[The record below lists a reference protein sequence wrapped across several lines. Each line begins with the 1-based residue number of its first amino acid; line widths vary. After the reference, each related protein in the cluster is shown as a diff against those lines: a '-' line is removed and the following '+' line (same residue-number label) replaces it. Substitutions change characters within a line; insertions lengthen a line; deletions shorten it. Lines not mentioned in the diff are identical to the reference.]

1 MEFKSQLS
9 LNFKFIISHMI
20 NMEWVLI
27 VGIIA
32 GVYLASNIGAN
43 DIGNSMGTAVG
54 SGVIKMRQALIVGA
68 VFMFLGAIFLS
79 GNVIKT
85 ISGGIID
92 VSFIT
97 PVGAVIATLTA
108 GLWVSISI
116 FRKTPV
122 SGSHSMVGA
131 IFGYG
136 VVYVGLNH
144 IKWNSLLTIG
154 LSWIASPLLGALIG
168 FIFYYLLRTLLLEK
182 IQSIAVSGRIEKI
195 FSYLQILSSCFAALG
210 IGAIDIAAATG
221 VLIAVVGT
229 GSGIDI
235 KLLGAL
241 GLVTGI
247 LVAGNRIVGT
257 VGKRITN
264 LVPTRGVSAQISAAS
279 VILTFAFLGM
289 PISPTQTLVGSV
301 IGVGLARK
309 TRDVGGDVIK
319 QILSSWLL
327 TFPICAIISGFIY
340 FVVSTWIL

>member
-1 MEFKSQLS
+1 MEL
-9 LNFKFIISHMI
+9 LLII
-20 NMEWVLI
+20 
-27 VGIIA
+27 GIIA

-54 SGVIKMRQALIVGA
+54 SGVIKMRQALILGA
-68 VFMFLGAIFLS
+68 VFMFIGAIFLS

-85 ISGGIID
+85 ISGGIVD
-92 VSFIT
+92 LSFIT
-97 PVGAVIATLTA
+97 PIGAVIATFTA

-136 VVYVGLNH
+136 VVYAGLNH
-144 IKWNSLLTIG
+144 IKWNSLLIIG
-154 LSWIASPLLGALIG
+154 LSWVSSPLLGALIG

-182 IQSIAVSGRIEKI
+182 VRSISVSGRIEKI
-195 FSYLQILSSCFAALG
+195 FSYLQIFSSCFAALG

-221 VLIAVVGT
+221 VMIAVVGT
-229 GSGIDI
+229 SAGVDV

-241 GLVTGI
+241 GLVSGI

-279 VILTFAFLGM
+279 VILTFTLLGM

-319 QILSSWLL
+319 QILSSWAL
-327 TFPICAIISGFIY
+327 TFPLCALISGTLYLI
-340 FVVSTWIL
+340 VSNLIL

>member
-1 MEFKSQLS
+1 
-9 LNFKFIISHMI
+9 
-20 NMEWVLI
+20 MEWLLIIGVLT
-27 VGIIA
+27 

-54 SGVIKMRQALIVGA
+54 SGVIKMKQALIVGA
-68 VFMFLGAIFLS
+68 VFMFIGAVFLS

-85 ISGGIID
+85 ISGGIVD

-97 PVGAVIATLTA
+97 PIGAVIATLTA

-116 FRKTPV
+116 LRKTPV
-122 SGSHSMVGA
+122 SGSHSIVGA

-136 VVYVGLNH
+136 IVYVGLNN
-144 IKWNSLLTIG
+144 IKWNSLLIIG
-154 LSWIASPLLGALIG
+154 LSWIASPILGALIG
-168 FIFYYLLRTLLLEK
+168 FIFYYSLRRLLLEK
-182 IQSIAVSGRIEKI
+182 IRSIAVSGRIEKI

-221 VLIAVVGT
+221 VMIAVVGT

-257 VGKRITN
+257 VGRRITN

-279 VILTFAFLGM
+279 VILAFAFLGM
-289 PISPTQTLVGSV
+289 PISPTQTLIGSV
-301 IGVGLARK
+301 IGVGLARR
-309 TRDVGGDVIK
+309 THDVGSDVIK
-319 QILSSWLL
+319 QILSSWAL
-327 TFPICAIISGFIY
+327 TFPICAIISGILYFI
-340 FVVSTWIL
+340 VSSVL

>member
-1 MEFKSQLS
+1 
-9 LNFKFIISHMI
+9 
-20 NMEWVLI
+20 MEWLLIIGVLT
-27 VGIIA
+27 

-68 VFMFLGAIFLS
+68 LFMFIGAVFLS

-97 PVGAVIATLTA
+97 PIGAVIATLTA

-116 FRKTPV
+116 LRKTPV

-136 VVYVGLNH
+136 IVYVGLTN
-144 IKWNSLLTIG
+144 IKWNSLLVIG
-154 LSWIASPLLGALIG
+154 LSWIASPLLGALVG
-168 FIFYYLLRTLLLEK
+168 FIFYYFLRRLLLEK
-182 IQSIAVSGRIEKI
+182 IRSMAVSGRIEKI

-221 VLIAVVGT
+221 VMIAVVGT

-235 KLLGAL
+235 KLVGAF

-257 VGKRITN
+257 VGRRITN
-264 LVPTRGVSAQISAAS
+264 LVPTRGFSAQISAAS

-289 PISPTQTLVGSV
+289 PISPTQTLIGSV
-301 IGVGLARK
+301 IGVGLARR
-309 TRDVGGDVIK
+309 THDVGGDVVK
-319 QILSSWLL
+319 QILSSWAL
-327 TFPICAIISGFIY
+327 TFPICAVISGTLYFI
-340 FVVSTWIL
+340 VLSIL

>member
-1 MEFKSQLS
+1 M
-9 LNFKFIISHMI
+9 II
-20 NMEWVLI
+20 
-27 VGIIA
+27 GILA

-54 SGVIKMRQALIVGA
+54 SGVIKMRQALILGA
-68 VFMFLGAIFLS
+68 VFMFIGAIFLS

-85 ISGGIID
+85 ISGGIVD
-92 VSFIT
+92 LSFIT

-136 VVYVGLNH
+136 VVYAGLNH
-144 IKWNSLLTIG
+144 IKWNSLLIIG
-154 LSWIASPLLGALIG
+154 LSWVSSPLLGALIG

-182 IQSIAVSGRIEKI
+182 VRSISVSGRIEKI
-195 FSYLQILSSCFAALG
+195 FSYLQIFSSCFAALG

-221 VLIAVVGT
+221 VMIAVVGT
-229 GSGIDI
+229 SAGVDV

-241 GLVTGI
+241 GLVSGI

-279 VILTFAFLGM
+279 VILTFTLLGM

-309 TRDVGGDVIK
+309 TRDVGGDVVK
-319 QILSSWLL
+319 QILSSWAL
-327 TFPICAIISGFIY
+327 TFPICALISGTLYLI
-340 FVVSTWIL
+340 VSNLIL

>member
-1 MEFKSQLS
+1 MEL
-9 LNFKFIISHMI
+9 LLII
-20 NMEWVLI
+20 
-27 VGIIA
+27 GIIT
-32 GVYLASNIGAN
+32 GIYLASNIGAN

-68 VFMFLGAIFLS
+68 VFMFIGAIFLS

-85 ISGGIID
+85 ISGGIVD
-92 VSFIT
+92 LSFIT

-136 VVYVGLNH
+136 VVYAGLNH
-144 IKWNSLLTIG
+144 IKWDSLLIIG
-154 LSWIASPLLGALIG
+154 LSWVSSPLLGALIG

-182 IQSIAVSGRIEKI
+182 VQSIAVSGRIEKI
-195 FSYLQILSSCFAALG
+195 FSYLQIFSSCFAALG

-221 VLIAVVGT
+221 VMIAVVGT
-229 GSGIDI
+229 SAGVDV

-241 GLVTGI
+241 GLVSGI
-247 LVAGNRIVGT
+247 LIAGNRIVGT

-279 VILTFAFLGM
+279 VILAFTFLGM

-309 TRDVGGDVIK
+309 TRDVGGDVVK
-319 QILSSWLL
+319 QILSSWVL
-327 TFPICAIISGFIY
+327 TFPTCALISGILYLIVSNLIY
-340 FVVSTWIL
+340 

>member
-1 MEFKSQLS
+1 MEL
-9 LNFKFIISHMI
+9 LLIIG
-20 NMEWVLI
+20 V
-27 VGIIA
+27 IA

-54 SGVIKMRQALIVGA
+54 SGVIKMRQALIIGSF
-68 VFMFLGAIFLS
+68 FMFIGAIFLS

-85 ISGGIID
+85 IAGGIVDI
-92 VSFIT
+92 SFIT
-97 PVGAVIATLTA
+97 PMGAVIATLSA

-116 FRKTPV
+116 LRKTPV

-136 VVYVGLNH
+136 LVYVGLNN
-144 IKWNSLLTIG
+144 IKWDSLLIIG
-154 LSWIASPLLGALIG
+154 LSWIASPILGALIG
-168 FIFYYLLRTLLLEK
+168 FIFYYSLRRLLLEK
-182 IQSIAVSGRIEKI
+182 VRSMAVSGRIEKI

-221 VLIAVVGT
+221 VMITVVGT

-235 KLLGAL
+235 KLLGAF

-257 VGKRITN
+257 VGRRITN

-279 VILTFAFLGM
+279 VILIFAFLGM
-289 PISPTQTLVGSV
+289 PISPTQTLVGSI

-319 QILSSWLL
+319 QILSSWAL
-327 TFPICAIISGFIY
+327 TFPICAIISGTLY
-340 FVVSTWIL
+340 FLVISI

>member
-1 MEFKSQLS
+1 
-9 LNFKFIISHMI
+9 
-20 NMEWVLI
+20 MEWLLI
-27 VGIIA
+27 IGVIT

-54 SGVIKMRQALIVGA
+54 SGVIKMRQALVVGA
-68 VFMFLGAIFLS
+68 LFMFIGAVFLS

-85 ISGGIID
+85 ISGGIVD

-97 PVGAVIATLTA
+97 PIGAVIATLTA

-116 FRKTPV
+116 LRKTPV

-136 VVYVGLNH
+136 IVYVGLTN
-144 IKWNSLLTIG
+144 IKWNSLLIIG
-154 LSWIASPLLGALIG
+154 LSWITSPILGALIG
-168 FIFYYLLRTLLLEK
+168 FIFYYSLRRLLLEK
-182 IQSIAVSGRIEKI
+182 IRSIAVSGRIEKV

-221 VLIAVVGT
+221 VMIAVVGT

-235 KLLGAL
+235 KLLGAF

-257 VGKRITN
+257 VGRRITN
-264 LVPTRGVSAQISAAS
+264 LVPTRGFSAQISAAS
-279 VILTFAFLGM
+279 VILAFAFLGM
-289 PISPTQTLVGSV
+289 PISPTQTLIGSV
-301 IGVGLARK
+301 IGVGLARR
-309 TRDVGGDVIK
+309 THDVGSDVIK
-319 QILSSWLL
+319 QILSSWAL
-327 TFPICAIISGFIY
+327 TFPICAIISGTLYFI
-340 FVVSTWIL
+340 VLSIL

>member
-1 MEFKSQLS
+1 MEL
-9 LNFKFIISHMI
+9 LLVIG
-20 NMEWVLI
+20 VI
-27 VGIIA
+27 V

-54 SGVIKMRQALIVGA
+54 SGVIGMRRALIVGA
-68 VFMFLGAIFLS
+68 IFMFIGAIFLS

-85 ISGGIID
+85 ISGGIVDI
-92 VSFIT
+92 SFIT
-97 PVGAVIATLTA
+97 PIGAVIATLTA
-108 GLWVSISI
+108 GIWVSISI

-122 SGSHSMVGA
+122 SGSHSIVGA

-136 VVYVGLNH
+136 IVYAGLNH
-144 IKWNSLLTIG
+144 IKWDSLLIIG

-168 FIFYYLLRTLLLEK
+168 FIFYYLLRIFLIEK
-182 IQSIAVSGRIEKI
+182 IQSIAVRGRIEKI
-195 FSYLQILSSCFAALG
+195 FSYFQILSSCFAALG

-221 VLIAVVGT
+221 VMIAVVGINSST
-229 GSGIDI
+229 DI

-241 GLVTGI
+241 GLVAGI

-257 VGKRITN
+257 VGRRITS
-264 LVPTRGVSAQISAAS
+264 LIPTRGVSAQISAAS

-309 TRDVGGDVIK
+309 THDVGGDVIK

-327 TFPICAIISGFIY
+327 TFPICAIISGVLYLI
-340 FVVSTWIL
+340 VSSQFKL

>member
-1 MEFKSQLS
+1 
-9 LNFKFIISHMI
+9 
-20 NMEWVLI
+20 MEWLLIIGVLT
-27 VGIIA
+27 

-68 VFMFLGAIFLS
+68 VFMFIGAVFLS

-85 ISGGIID
+85 ISGGIVD

-97 PVGAVIATLTA
+97 PIGAVIATLTA

-116 FRKTPV
+116 LRKTPV
-122 SGSHSMVGA
+122 SGSHSIVGA

-136 VVYVGLNH
+136 IVYVGLNN
-144 IKWNSLLTIG
+144 IKWNSLLIIG
-154 LSWIASPLLGALIG
+154 LSWIASPILGALIG
-168 FIFYYLLRTLLLEK
+168 FIFYYSLRRLLLEK
-182 IQSIAVSGRIEKI
+182 IRSMAVSGRIEKI

-221 VLIAVVGT
+221 VMIAVVGT

-257 VGKRITN
+257 VGRRITN

-279 VILTFAFLGM
+279 VILAFAFLGM
-289 PISPTQTLVGSV
+289 PISPTQTLIGSV
-301 IGVGLARK
+301 IGVGLARR
-309 TRDVGGDVIK
+309 THDVGSDVIK
-319 QILSSWLL
+319 QILSSWAL
-327 TFPICAIISGFIY
+327 TFPICAIISGILYFI
-340 FVVSTWIL
+340 VSSVL

>member
-1 MEFKSQLS
+1 
-9 LNFKFIISHMI
+9 MI
-20 NMEWVLI
+20 
-27 VGIIA
+27 GILT

-54 SGVIKMRQALIVGA
+54 SGVIGMRRALIVGA
-68 VFMFLGAIFLS
+68 IFMVIGAIFLS

-85 ISGGIID
+85 ISGGIVD
-92 VSFIT
+92 TSFISPT
-97 PVGAVIATLTA
+97 GAVIATLTA

-116 FRKTPV
+116 LRKTPV

-136 VVYVGLNH
+136 IVYAGLNP
-144 IKWNSLLTIG
+144 IKWDSLLIIG
-154 LSWIASPLLGALIG
+154 LSWVLSPLLGALIG
-168 FIFYYLLRTLLLEK
+168 FIFYYFVRTLVVEK
-182 IQSIAVSGRIEKI
+182 IQSMAVRGRIEKI

-210 IGAIDIAAATG
+210 IGAIDIAVATA
-221 VLIAVVGT
+221 VMIAVVGAS
-229 GSGIDI
+229 SGADI

-241 GLVTGI
+241 GLVAGI

-257 VGKRITN
+257 IGRRITN

-279 VILTFAFLGM
+279 VILAFAFLGM

-301 IGVGLARK
+301 IGVGLAR
-309 TRDVGGDVIK
+309 RSHDVGEDVIK

-327 TFPICAIISGFIY
+327 TFPICAVISGTLY
-340 FVVSTWIL
+340 FTIAFFS

>member
-1 MEFKSQLS
+1 
-9 LNFKFIISHMI
+9 
-20 NMEWVLI
+20 MEWVLVI
-27 VGIIA
+27 GVIA

-54 SGVIKMRQALIVGA
+54 SGVIKMRQALIVGSI
-68 VFMFLGAIFLS
+68 FMFIGAIFLS

-85 ISGGIID
+85 ISGGIVD
-92 VSFIT
+92 TLFIT
-97 PVGAVIATLTA
+97 PTGAVIATLTA

-136 VVYVGLNH
+136 LVYVGLNN
-144 IKWNSLLTIG
+144 IKWDSLLIIG
-154 LSWIASPLLGALIG
+154 LSWIASPLLGVLIG
-168 FIFYYLLRTLLLEK
+168 FIFYYSLRIFLLEK
-182 IQSIAVSGRIEKI
+182 IQRLSVRSRIEKI

-221 VLIAVVGT
+221 VMIAVVGT
-229 GSGIDI
+229 GSGTDI
-235 KLLGAL
+235 KLLGAF
-241 GLVTGI
+241 GLITGI

-264 LVPTRGVSAQISAAS
+264 LVPTSGVSAQISAAA
-279 VILTFAFLGM
+279 VILSFAFLGM

-301 IGVGLARK
+301 IGVGLARR
-309 TRDVGGDVIK
+309 TRDVGGDVVK
-319 QILSSWLL
+319 QILSSWIL
-327 TFPICAIISGFIY
+327 TFPICAIISGILY
-340 FVVSTWIL
+340 LIVSTFL

>member
-1 MEFKSQLS
+1 
-9 LNFKFIISHMI
+9 
-20 NMEWVLI
+20 MEWLLI
-27 VGIIA
+27 IGVIT

-68 VFMFLGAIFLS
+68 IFMFIGAVFLS
-79 GNVIKT
+79 SNVIKT
-85 ISGGIID
+85 ISGGIVD
-92 VSFIT
+92 TSFIT
-97 PVGAVIATLTA
+97 PIGAVIATLTA

-116 FRKTPV
+116 LRKTPV

-136 VVYVGLNH
+136 LVYAGLNH
-144 IKWNSLLTIG
+144 IKWDSLLIIG

-168 FIFYYLLRTLLLEK
+168 FIFYYSLRTLILEK
-182 IQSIAVSGRIEKI
+182 VRSLAVSGRIEKI
-195 FSYLQILSSCFAALG
+195 FSYLQIFSSCFAALG

-221 VLIAVVGT
+221 VMIAVVGT
-229 GSGIDI
+229 SSGTDI
-235 KLLGAL
+235 KLFGAL
-241 GLVTGI
+241 GLVAGI

-301 IGVGLARK
+301 IGVGLARR

-327 TFPICAIISGFIY
+327 TFPICAVISGILYFIISTLIG
-340 FVVSTWIL
+340 

>member
-1 MEFKSQLS
+1 
-9 LNFKFIISHMI
+9 
-20 NMEWVLI
+20 MEWLLI
-27 VGIIA
+27 IGVIT

-68 VFMFLGAIFLS
+68 LFMFIGAVFLS

-85 ISGGIID
+85 ISGGIVD

-97 PVGAVIATLTA
+97 PIGAVIATLTA

-116 FRKTPV
+116 LRKTPV

-136 VVYVGLNH
+136 IVYVGLTN
-144 IKWNSLLTIG
+144 IKWNSLLFIG
-154 LSWIASPLLGALIG
+154 LSWIASPILGALIG
-168 FIFYYLLRTLLLEK
+168 FIFYYSLRRLLLEK
-182 IQSIAVSGRIEKI
+182 IRSMAVSGRIEKI

-221 VLIAVVGT
+221 VMIAVVGT
-229 GSGIDI
+229 GSSIDI
-235 KLLGAL
+235 KLLGAF
-241 GLVTGI
+241 GLVMGI

-257 VGKRITN
+257 VGRRITN

-279 VILTFAFLGM
+279 VILIFAFLGM
-289 PISPTQTLVGSV
+289 PISPTQTLIGSV
-301 IGVGLARK
+301 IGVGLARR
-309 TRDVGGDVIK
+309 THDVGGDVIK
-319 QILSSWLL
+319 QILSSWAL
-327 TFPICAIISGFIY
+327 TFPICAVISGTLYFI
-340 FVVSTWIL
+340 VSYIL

>member
-1 MEFKSQLS
+1 
-9 LNFKFIISHMI
+9 
-20 NMEWVLI
+20 MEWLLI
-27 VGIIA
+27 IGVIT

-54 SGVIKMRQALIVGA
+54 SGVIKMRQALIIGAIFMFIGA
-68 VFMFLGAIFLS
+68 VFLS
-79 GNVIKT
+79 SNVIKT
-85 ISGGIID
+85 ISGGIVD
-92 VSFIT
+92 TSFIT
-97 PVGAVIATLTA
+97 PIGAVIATLTA

-116 FRKTPV
+116 LRKTPV

-136 VVYVGLNH
+136 IVYAGLNH
-144 IKWNSLLTIG
+144 IKWDSLLIIG

-168 FIFYYLLRTLLLEK
+168 FIFYYSLRTLILEK
-182 IQSIAVSGRIEKI
+182 VRSISVSGRIEKI
-195 FSYLQILSSCFAALG
+195 FSYLQIFSSCFAALG

-221 VLIAVVGT
+221 VMIAVVGT
-229 GSGIDI
+229 SSGTDI

-279 VILTFAFLGM
+279 VILAFAFFGM
-289 PISPTQTLVGSV
+289 PISPTQTLIGSV
-301 IGVGLARK
+301 IGVGLARR

-319 QILSSWLL
+319 QILSSWAL
-327 TFPICAIISGFIY
+327 TFPICAIISGILYFII
-340 FVVSTWIL
+340 SSLTG

>member
-1 MEFKSQLS
+1 
-9 LNFKFIISHMI
+9 
-20 NMEWVLI
+20 MEWLLI
-27 VGIIA
+27 IGVIT

-68 VFMFLGAIFLS
+68 LFMFIGAVFLS

-85 ISGGIID
+85 ISGGIVD

-97 PVGAVIATLTA
+97 PIGAVIATLTA

-116 FRKTPV
+116 LRKTPV

-136 VVYVGLNH
+136 IVYVGLTN
-144 IKWNSLLTIG
+144 IKWNSLLFIG
-154 LSWIASPLLGALIG
+154 LSWIASPILGALIG
-168 FIFYYLLRTLLLEK
+168 FIFYYSLRRLLLEK
-182 IQSIAVSGRIEKI
+182 IRSMAVSGRIEKI

-221 VLIAVVGT
+221 VMIAVVGT
-229 GSGIDI
+229 GSTIDI
-235 KLLGAL
+235 KLLGAF
-241 GLVTGI
+241 GLVMGI

-257 VGKRITN
+257 VGRRITN

-279 VILTFAFLGM
+279 VILIFAFLGM
-289 PISPTQTLVGSV
+289 PISPTQTLIGSV
-301 IGVGLARK
+301 IGVGLARR
-309 TRDVGGDVIK
+309 THDVGGDVIK
-319 QILSSWLL
+319 QILSSWAL
-327 TFPICAIISGFIY
+327 TFPICAVISGTLYFI
-340 FVVSTWIL
+340 VSYIL

>member
-1 MEFKSQLS
+1 
-9 LNFKFIISHMI
+9 
-20 NMEWVLI
+20 MEWLLI
-27 VGIIA
+27 IGVIT

-68 VFMFLGAIFLS
+68 IFMFIGAVFLS
-79 GNVIKT
+79 SNVIKT
-85 ISGGIID
+85 ISGGIVD
-92 VSFIT
+92 TSFIT
-97 PVGAVIATLTA
+97 PIGAVIATLTA

-116 FRKTPV
+116 LRKTPV

-136 VVYVGLNH
+136 LVYAGLNH
-144 IKWNSLLTIG
+144 IKWDSLLIIG

-168 FIFYYLLRTLLLEK
+168 FIFYYSLRTLILEK
-182 IQSIAVSGRIEKI
+182 VRSISVSGRIEKI
-195 FSYLQILSSCFAALG
+195 FSYLQIFSSCFAALG

-221 VLIAVVGT
+221 VMIAVVGT
-229 GSGIDI
+229 SSGTDI

-241 GLVTGI
+241 GLVAGI

-301 IGVGLARK
+301 IGVGLARR

-327 TFPICAIISGFIY
+327 TFPICAVISGILYFIISTLVG
-340 FVVSTWIL
+340 

>member
-1 MEFKSQLS
+1 
-9 LNFKFIISHMI
+9 
-20 NMEWVLI
+20 MEWVII
-27 VGIIA
+27 VGIIT

-54 SGVIKMRQALIVGA
+54 SGVIKMRRALIIGA
-68 VFMFLGAIFLS
+68 VFMFIGAIFLS

-85 ISGGIID
+85 IAGGI
-92 VSFIT
+92 VNTSFIT
-97 PVGAVIATLTA
+97 VTGAVIATLTA

-136 VVYVGLNH
+136 LVYAGLSQ
-144 IKWNSLLTIG
+144 IKWNSLIFIG
-154 LSWIASPLLGALIG
+154 LSWVSSPLLGALIG
-168 FIFYYLLRTLLLEK
+168 FIFYYSLRTLLLEK
-182 IQSIAVSGRIEKI
+182 VRSLAVSGRIEKI

-221 VLIAVVGT
+221 IMIAVVGT

-235 KLLGAL
+235 KLLGAF

-247 LVAGNRIVGT
+247 MVAGNRIVGT

-279 VILTFAFLGM
+279 VILLFTFLGM

-301 IGVGLARK
+301 IGVGLARR

-319 QILSSWLL
+319 QILSSWVL
-327 TFPICAIISGFIY
+327 TFPICALISGTLYWI
-340 FVVSTWIL
+340 VSSFL